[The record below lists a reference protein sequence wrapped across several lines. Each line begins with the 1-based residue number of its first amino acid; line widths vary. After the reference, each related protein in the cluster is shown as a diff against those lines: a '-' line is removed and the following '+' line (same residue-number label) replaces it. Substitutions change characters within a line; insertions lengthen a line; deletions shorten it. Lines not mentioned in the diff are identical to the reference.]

1 MAHDCYVQGR
11 ILAINHNNSLKLSY
25 HRPLTLQSVAW
36 VSHQEKSAFADRGI
50 PCLRAQGTPSYN
62 PRLCLTQTFF
72 FWNFPLSFMTQL
84 RVKEDSIFHI
94 TVEKS
99 GSISERGSMHLCL
112 SQPVR
117 IDILA
122 PSFTNFVTLDKV
134 FSLHGFH
141 YHAQPW
147 SHYL

>member
-25 HRPLTLQSVAW
+25 HRPLNLQSVAW
-36 VSHQEKSAFADRGI
+36 VSHQEKSAFADIGI
-50 PCLRAQGTPSYN
+50 PCLSAQGTPSYN

-72 FWNFPLSFMTQL
+72 FLEFSSKLHDS

-94 TVEKS
+94 TIEKS
-99 GSISERGSMHLCL
+99 GSISETGSMHLCL

-134 FSLHGFH
+134 FSLPGFH

>member
-1 MAHDCYVQGR
+1 
-11 ILAINHNNSLKLSY
+11 
-25 HRPLTLQSVAW
+25 
-36 VSHQEKSAFADRGI
+36 
-50 PCLRAQGTPSYN
+50 
-62 PRLCLTQTFF
+62 
-72 FWNFPLSFMTQL
+72 MTQL